1 MPTNQNV
8 AIVNNDEL
16 RTMRA
21 DIEKTGK
28 GATRSAAVVTAADI
42 ARMRA
47 AAQVKSDQ
55 EVKEEKKIREEQKA

>member
-1 MPTNQNV
+1 MPSNQNC

-28 GATRSAAVVTAADI
+28 AAATRSAAVVNASDI
-42 ARMRA
+42 ARMRR
-47 AAQVKSDQ
+47 AAQITTDEDAKQ
-55 EVKEEKKIREEQKA
+55 QKKIREE